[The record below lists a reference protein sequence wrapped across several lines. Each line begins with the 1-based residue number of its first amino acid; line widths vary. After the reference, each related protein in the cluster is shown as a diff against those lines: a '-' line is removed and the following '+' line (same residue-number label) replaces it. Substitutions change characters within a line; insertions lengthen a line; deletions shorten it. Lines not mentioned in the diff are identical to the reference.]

1 MEVPIINNA
10 TLNAFKFI
18 NICLTCKQPIYIS
31 TDFHKGNSNKGQV
44 KQLVLNMIL
53 VFYR

>member
-18 NICLTCKQPIYIS
+18 NVCLTCKRPIYIS
-31 TDFHKGNSNKGQV
+31 TDFHKGSSNKRQV
-44 KQLVLNMIL
+44 QQLILNIII
-53 VFYR
+53 VPIG